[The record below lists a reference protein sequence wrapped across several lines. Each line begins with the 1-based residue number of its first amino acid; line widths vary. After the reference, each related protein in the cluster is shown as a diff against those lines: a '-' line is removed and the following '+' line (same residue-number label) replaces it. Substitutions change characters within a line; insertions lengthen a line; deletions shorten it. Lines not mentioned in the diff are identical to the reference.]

1 MGGPNVINSPLRNDN
16 NIQRF
21 EQQWQIFGN
30 NNSIILLE
38 HSARTGD
45 LYKAWEHTQAT
56 IQSFQQQQQQQ
67 QIFSDN
73 NIIILL
79 EKHSAKTGS
88 L

>member
-1 MGGPNVINSPLRNDN
+1 VGDPNVINSPLRNDN
-16 NIQRF
+16 IQRF
-21 EQQWQIFGN
+21 EQQWHFFGN

-56 IQSFQQQQQQQ
+56 IQSFEQQQQQ

-79 EKHSAKTGS
+79 EEHSAGTGS